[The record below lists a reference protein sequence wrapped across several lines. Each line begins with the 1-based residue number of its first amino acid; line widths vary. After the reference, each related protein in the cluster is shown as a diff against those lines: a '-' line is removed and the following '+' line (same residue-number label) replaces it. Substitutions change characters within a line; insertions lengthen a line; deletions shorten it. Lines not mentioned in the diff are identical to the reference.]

1 MVAQAASMAGGVV
14 LGGGPAGRSAALF
27 TAKNGLDTFD
37 DATWLH
43 SAHLFNSLGV
53 GSQDGPAFLETART
67 RSTASAPSGDR
78 TNP

>member
-1 MVAQAASMAGGVV
+1 MMAQAANAGRYRPRR
-14 LGGGPAGRSAALF
+14 GPAGRSAALF
-27 TAKNGLDTFD
+27 TAKNGLNTFDD

-67 RSTASAPSGDR
+67 RSTASTPSGDR